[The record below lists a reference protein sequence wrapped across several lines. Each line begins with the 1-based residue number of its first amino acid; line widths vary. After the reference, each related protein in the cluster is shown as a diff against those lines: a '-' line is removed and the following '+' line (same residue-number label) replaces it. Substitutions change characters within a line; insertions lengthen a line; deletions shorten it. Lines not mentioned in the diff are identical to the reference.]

1 VPMPEP
7 YDDDIAR
14 MYDLLVEGREDAEAE
29 GRELEFIRRAL
40 AEVCPRPV
48 RDVLDVGCGTG
59 KHLIPLARDGFRVT
73 GLDYSEAMIRE
84 CRRKLARRGLEA
96 EVRTADLLR
105 LDLPGRFDAALAMNS
120 VVCYL
125 LETGRIAEGLRRL
138 REALRPGGLLL
149 LDNTNVLAQWVT
161 FDQTYWDK
169 RIGATMQIEF
179 QERRHFDD
187 FAAVFHLEVKAVVHE
202 GERSYEV
209 HNEDVLR
216 VMTVGELTCHLKEA
230 GFADVRAYPTFEFDA
245 VDEPSGDR
253 IVVLARTTNE
263 T

>member
-1 VPMPEP
+1 MPTAEP
-7 YDDDIAR
+7 YGDDVAR

-40 AEVCPRPV
+40 RQVCPRPV
-48 RDVLDVGCGTG
+48 QDVLDVGCGTG

-73 GLDYSEAMIRE
+73 GVDYSEAMVRE
-84 CRRKLARRGLEA
+84 CRRKLARHGLEA
-96 EVRTADLLR
+96 ELHTADLLE

-120 VVCYL
+120 VICYL
-125 LETGRIAEGLRRL
+125 LETERIAEGLRRL

-161 FDQTYWDK
+161 FDETYWDK
-169 RIGATMQIEF
+169 RIGPTMQIEF

-187 FAAVFHLEVKAVVHE
+187 LAAVFHLEVKAVVHE

-216 VMTVGELTCHLKEA
+216 VMTVGELTCYLRAA
-230 GFADVRAYPTFEFDA
+230 GFGDVRAYPTFDCA
-245 VDEPSGDR
+245 TADEPSGDR
-253 IVVLARTTNE
+253 MILLALVPQQ
-263 T
+263 